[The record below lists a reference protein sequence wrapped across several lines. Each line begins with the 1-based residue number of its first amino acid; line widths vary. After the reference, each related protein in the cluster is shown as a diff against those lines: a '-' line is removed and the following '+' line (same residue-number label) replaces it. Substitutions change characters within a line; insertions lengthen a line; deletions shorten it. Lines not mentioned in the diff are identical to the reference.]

1 MLGQFYYYVKKLSRA
16 LHLIIIERHCKGF
29 QLFQLR
35 SGISIPIYFLFY
47 KQNYLLRSVQLHRSL
62 SCNSGWC
69 QPKQFQQ
76 NPRKQIYM
84 ISYELG
90 IRKDECRLSVSILS
104 RIDFSWAESSPF
116 QDIVVR
122 YFGNFEL
129 LFLWT
134 LLFKVTETFVKL
146 FGGVTNCWFPRV
158 QLKIQLD
165 DPFFYLADPYIYLFM
180 NYKYRAKRPQ

>member
-1 MLGQFYYYVKKLSRA
+1 MLGQFYYYAKKLSRA
-16 LHLIIIERHCKGF
+16 LHLIIIEEHCQGF

-47 KQNYLLRSVQLHRSL
+47 KQNYLQSIR
-62 SCNSGWC
+62 NSGWC

-104 RIDFSWAESSPF
+104 RIDFIWAESSPF
-116 QDIVVR
+116 QDIFVR
-122 YFGNFEL
+122 YFGNFGL

-134 LLFKVTETFVKL
+134 SLFKVSETFVKL

-165 DPFFYLADPYIYLFM
+165 DPFFNLADPYINLFM